1 MKELFIPLVV
11 MVLLGVVPYDD
22 YCKYSSVTGGTAC
35 IQNMSEQTNV
45 TQGWAKFSSL
55 EEMRE
60 YIKKNTPDGES
71 GYQEGMMMED
81 RVMTK
86 TLSANSA
93 SAPSAAQG
101 TGTGS
106 TSSPD
111 YSKTNIQVAGVD
123 EADIVKTD
131 GEYIYVVARGNIF
144 IVRSYP
150 ASEGKVVASINLKEL
165 NPQEI
170 FVNGNRLVVFGSDS
184 WEKGPEIMVGASGAP
199 MRYDRYYYP
208 SYISAAK
215 VLVYDIS
222 DKANPAQV
230 KELSVEGSYLDSRMI
245 GDHVYFIVNQAFRY
259 YNNNEDIVLPL
270 VKEDGTE
277 ANITKYTDIHY
288 FPGYPVRYYGY
299 ATLASLDLKDNKV
312 EMKTVLS
319 GSADTIYMSQDN
331 LFITAQR
338 YYFQRGGW
346 ALSLYPGSS
355 EEKTVIHKIAVKDG
369 SFEYVASG
377 EVTGRILNQ
386 FSMDESKGFFRI
398 ATTTGNTWD
407 ATSKNHVFVLD
418 KDMKESGKLMNLAPG
433 EQIYS
438 ARFMGDRCYLVTFK
452 KIDPLFVLDLSNPK
466 SPKVLGKLKIPG
478 YSDYLHPYDENHLI
492 GIGKDALPSEVG
504 DFAWYQGVKISLFD
518 VSDVSKPREEANY
531 QIGDRG
537 TDSEALQD
545 HKAFLFDKE
554 RNLLV
559 LPIVLAEKDP
569 RYKDD
574 PQEYGDYTFQGAYV
588 FSISPENGI
597 KLRGRITHETKDEM
611 KKMGYYYDSESKVR
625 RSLYIGETLYTIS
638 GTKIKANDLA
648 SLKEQGAI
656 SLTES
661 SDFCGRSTKANCD
674 SDDDCAAGGCSGQVC
689 MRVTEDIST
698 TCEYRDCYN
707 ADKYGLS
714 CMCRLGKC
722 QWAE

>member
-1 MKELFIPLVV
+1 MKELFMLPLVV
-11 MVLLGVVPYDD
+11 MVLLGYVPYVD
-22 YCKYSSVTGGTAC
+22 YCKYSGPFGGAVC
-35 IQNMSEQTNV
+35 IQNTSLGQEDV
-45 TQGWAKFSSL
+45 SQGWAKFSSV

-60 YIKKNTPDGES
+60 YIKKNTPDADT
-71 GYQEGMMMED
+71 GYRGGMMLED

-86 TLSANSA
+86 TLSANSVDV
-93 SAPSAAQG
+93 PTAAQG

-131 GEYIYVVARGNIF
+131 GEYIYVVAKGNVF
-144 IVRSYP
+144 IVKPYP
-150 ASEGKVVASINLKEL
+150 ASDGKVVSSINLKDL

-184 WEKGPEIMVGASGAP
+184 WEKGPEVSVGANGAP
-199 MRYDRYYYP
+199 MRYDLYYYP

-222 DKANPAQV
+222 DRANPVQV
-230 KELSVEGSYLDSRMI
+230 KDLDVEGNYLDSRMI
-245 GDHVYFIVNQAFRY
+245 GDHVYFIVNQPFRY
-259 YNNNEDIVLPL
+259 YDDDIILPA

-277 ANITKYTDIHY
+277 SNITRYTDIHY
-288 FPGYPVRYYGY
+288 FPNCPDRYYGY
-299 ATLASLDLKDNKV
+299 ATLASVDLKDNNV

-319 GSADTIYMSQDN
+319 GSADSIYMSQDN
-331 LFITAQR
+331 LYIAAQR
-338 YYFQRGGW
+338 YYMQRG
-346 ALSLYPGSS
+346 LTISLYPQST
-355 EEKTVIHKIAVKDG
+355 EEKTVIHKISVKDG
-369 SFEYVASG
+369 SFDYVATG

-386 FSMDESKGFFRI
+386 FSMDENKEYFRI

-407 ATSKNHVFVLD
+407 KTAKNHVFVLD

-438 ARFMGDRCYLVTFK
+438 ARFIGDRCYLVTFK

-466 SPKVLGKLKIPG
+466 SLKVLGKLKIPG

-504 DFAWYQGVKISLFD
+504 DFAWYQGVKVSLFD
-518 VSDVSKPREEANY
+518 VSDVSKPKELASY

-545 HKAFLFDKE
+545 HRAFLFDKE
-554 RNLLV
+554 KNLLV
-559 LPIVLAEKDP
+559 LPIVLAEKTGNG
-569 RYKDD
+569 KDN

-597 KLRGRITHETKDEM
+597 KLRGRVTHETKDNLN
-611 KKMGYYYDSESKVR
+611 KMGYYYDSENMVR
-625 RSLYIGETLYTIS
+625 RSLYIRDILYTLS
-638 GTKIKANDLA
+638 ESKIKANDLA
-648 SLKEQGAI
+648 SLKEQGTI

-661 SDFCGRSTKANCD
+661 SGFCGTSTNARCSSN
-674 SDDDCAAGGCSGQVC
+674 DDCAAGGCSGQVC
-689 MRVTEDIST
+689 MEVNEDIST

-707 ADKYGLS
+707 ADNYGLS
-714 CMCRLGKC
+714 CACRNGKC
-722 QWAE
+722 QWAQ